1 MFSNDREVRVIHFF
15 NQSSHHYLMGF
26 QENYDKTINL
36 LEVQSEVIEEEPI
49 EQVFSQEPEDVRT
62 VEPSTESEDQER
74 FEETAK
80 FEEEI
85 DIPKVELKPEQKQ
98 TRKTKV
104 TRKSSASGVNE
115 DKPISKLHDELK
127 KHTDAR
133 KKAERQ
139 ILDIRKE
146 LKDLL
151 LSHHATIKD
160 LQIQVAK
167 MHRKIATI
175 DSSKKSARV
184 KTIAKKTTPKKK
196 TSSSK
201 QSKKKSNQKKN
212 SQKKSNQKKNRKR

>member
-1 MFSNDREVRVIHFF
+1 MIYRQQIIKHDSLF
-15 NQSSHHYLMGF
+15 NQPSHYWHMGVE
-26 QENYDKTINL
+26 ENDDKPINL
-36 LEVQSEVIEEEPI
+36 LEVQPEIPEEEPI

-85 DIPKVELKPEQKQ
+85 DTPKVEPKPEQKQ
-98 TRKTKV
+98 ARKSKV
-104 TRKSSASGVNE
+104 TRKSPTRGVNE
-115 DKPISKLHDELK
+115 DKPISKLHDELR
-127 KHTDAR
+127 KHSDAR
-133 KKAERQ
+133 KKAERE

-151 LSHHATIKD
+151 LVHHATIKD
-160 LQIQVAK
+160 LQKQVAQ

-175 DSSKKSARV
+175 DSSKKSTRV
-184 KTIAKKTTPKKK
+184 KTTAKKTTRNKK

-201 QSKKKSNQKKN
+201 KSKKKS
-212 SQKKSNQKKNRKR
+212 SQKKGKQKLRTTKVFEG

>member
-1 MFSNDREVRVIHFF
+1 MFSNDREVHVINLF
-15 NQSSHHYLMGF
+15 NQSSHYYLMSF
-26 QENYDKTINL
+26 QENDDKTINL
-36 LEVQSEVIEEEPI
+36 LEVQPEVIEEEPI

-62 VEPSTESEDQER
+62 VEPSSESEDQER

-98 TRKTKV
+98 ARRKTKV
-104 TRKSSASGVNE
+104 TRKKPTGGMNE
-115 DKPISKLHDELK
+115 DKPISKLHDELR

-151 LSHHATIKD
+151 LAHHATIKD
-160 LQIQVAK
+160 LQKQVAQL
-167 MHRKIATI
+167 HRKIATI

-184 KTIAKKTTPKKK
+184 KTIAKKTTLKKK
-196 TSSSK
+196 TSSSN
-201 QSKKKSNQKKN
+201 QPKKKNSQKKN
-212 SQKKSNQKKNRKR
+212 SQKKSRKR